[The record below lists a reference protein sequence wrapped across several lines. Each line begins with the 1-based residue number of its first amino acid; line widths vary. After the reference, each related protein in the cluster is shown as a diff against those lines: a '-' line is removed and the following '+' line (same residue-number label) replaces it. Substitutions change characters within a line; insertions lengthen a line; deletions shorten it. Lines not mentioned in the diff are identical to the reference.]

1 MCDSK
6 SRPMTAE
13 RCARLHARRIS
24 LAVTAEQ
31 VFDTL
36 YQHSI
41 YAFWLDSSDSAGEGV
56 GRRSRFSFL
65 GDATGPLARV
75 ARADVWSGQVRI
87 ESAGGPQTIT
97 SGFFDWLENDLAAHG
112 VVTSE
117 LPCGFTLGWVGYLGY
132 ELKAECDGA
141 IAHRSPDPDA
151 FLIFADRGVVLDHDM
166 GEVYLLALAPPD
178 DPGMALDWLEQ
189 TTQRLRAVPTRALAP
204 PDAPTE
210 RLEDVRLRHDRP
222 SYLGMINHCLTAIE
236 QGESYEICLTNQVSV
251 DATIDPWQAYRLLRQ
266 ANPVPFGALLRL
278 GELSVLST
286 SPERFLSVSATG
298 EVESR
303 PIKGTRPRG
312 ATEEQD
318 ALLRKELATSEK
330 DRAENLMIVDLVRND
345 LGVCAEVG
353 SVHVTRIFE
362 VESYATVHQLVST
375 IRARLGPDCS
385 PVRCVRAAFPGGSMT
400 GAPKIRTME
409 IIDELEGGPRGVYS
423 GAIGYFSLSGAVD
436 LSIVIRTLVVR
447 DGGASFGVGG
457 AIIASSDPADEFEE
471 TAVKATPMLNLLGVR
486 FPGRMP

>member
-1 MCDSK
+1 
-6 SRPMTAE
+6 MTAGP
-13 RCARLHARRIS
+13 RTGLRVRRLS

-41 YAFWLDSSDSAGEGV
+41 FAFWLDSSNSAGMAAGL
-56 GRRSRFSFL
+56 GRFSFL
-65 GDATGPLARV
+65 GDAAGPLARV
-75 ARADVWSGQVRI
+75 VRADVWSGRI
-87 ESAGGPQTIT
+87 RIDSAGGSRTIT
-97 SGFFDWLENDLAAHG
+97 SGFFDWLENDLATHEQ
-112 VVTSE
+112 VTSD
-117 LPCGFTLGWVGYLGY
+117 LPFGFSLGWVGYLGY

-141 IAHRSPDPDA
+141 RAHRSPDPDA
-151 FLIFADRGVVLDHDM
+151 FLIFADRGVVVDHHTGD
-166 GEVYLLALAPPD
+166 VHLLALAPPG
-178 DPGMALDWLEQ
+178 DPDAAEAWLSE
-189 TTQRLRAVPTRALAP
+189 TECRLRVAATRSVGPPGAAVVRMGRARP
-204 PDAPTE
+204 
-210 RLEDVRLRHDRP
+210 RHDRAR
-222 SYLGMINHCLTAIE
+222 YLAMIEECRTAIG

-251 DATIDPWQAYRLLRQ
+251 PAALDVWPAYRALRRD
-266 ANPVPFGALLRL
+266 NPVPFGALLRL

-286 SPERFLSVSATG
+286 SPERFLSISAAG

-312 ATEEQD
+312 ATPELD

-345 LGVCAEVG
+345 LGSCAEVG
-353 SVHVTRIFE
+353 SVHVPTLFG
-362 VESYATVHQLVST
+362 VESYASVHQLVST
-375 IRARLGPDCS
+375 IRARLRPDCS

-409 IIDELEGGPRGVYS
+409 ILDELEAGPRGVYS

-447 DGGASFGVGG
+447 PESASFGVGG
-457 AIIASSDPADEFEE
+457 AIIASSDPAEEFEE
-471 TAVKATPMLNLLGVR
+471 TAVKATPMAGLLGLE
-486 FPGRMP
+486 FPGRP